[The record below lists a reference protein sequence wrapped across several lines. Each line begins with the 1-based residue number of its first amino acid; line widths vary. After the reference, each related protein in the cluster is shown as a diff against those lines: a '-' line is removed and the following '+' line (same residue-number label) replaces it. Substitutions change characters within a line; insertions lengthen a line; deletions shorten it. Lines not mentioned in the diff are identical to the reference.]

1 MSVLMLLINPLL
13 GVFTAIQSFS
23 KNYSSKWKVIIITA
37 ITFFF
42 LGYSIQLINMNA
54 DLARYFLWFPNYEDV
69 SYNELISNA
78 ISTKNIFVIQQIMLA
93 FFGQLQNNKIFTGFI
108 SALFYSCYMYIITTF
123 LSQVSWKNHSI
134 IKKEIVIFFG
144 IMLFSFGWVLTS
156 VRNPMAN
163 ALIAVAIFK
172 DLYLHQK
179 NFSTFLFYFLG
190 ISMHV
195 AVIPIIICRVV
206 VGIFVSQPLR
216 RRFFSAILAFLFAF
230 IALRSNILSEASGKI
245 DTYGIGSTGGGFAQ
259 YARSSIYYQV
269 NGLFLLLLMFLT
281 LTLLF
286 IIKSKKVMIDTTFC
300 NFMFVVTI
308 LAILSYFMPTPLIDR
323 YGMFVEL
330 FIPLLIVCV
339 PFNQL
344 TKNTRLLYTTAFLST
359 GAFGTIWQILFLS
372 YQIDIS
378 SFFLNILKGWA
389 FLFT

>member
-23 KNYSSKWKVIIITA
+23 RNYASKWKVIIITS

-42 LGYSIQLINMNA
+42 LGYSTQLINMNA
-54 DLARYFLWFPNYEDV
+54 DLARYFLWLPNYENI
-69 SYNELISNA
+69 SYNQLISNA
-78 ISTKNIFVIQQIMLA
+78 VSTKNIFVIQQLMLG
-93 FFGQLQNNKIFTGFI
+93 FFSKLQNNQIFTGFI

-123 LSQVSWKNHSI
+123 LSKNPWRSHSI
-134 IKKEIVIFFG
+134 TKKQIVIFFG

-163 ALIAVAIFK
+163 ALIAVAVFK

-179 NFSTFLFYFLG
+179 GFSTFLFYILG

-206 VGIFVSQPLR
+206 IGIFFAQTLGHRV
-216 RRFFSAILAFLFAF
+216 FSATLAILFTFV
-230 IALRSNILSEASGKI
+230 ALKSNILSETSGKI

-281 LTLLF
+281 LSLIF
-286 IIKSKKVMIDTTFC
+286 IIKREKVVIDTTFC
-300 NFMFVVTI
+300 NFLLFVT
-308 LAILSYFMPTPLIDR
+308 LLSILSYFMPTPLIDR

-330 FIPLLIVCV
+330 FIPTLIMCV
-339 PFNQL
+339 PFDRL
-344 TKNTRLLYTTAFLST
+344 TKNLRVLYTTAFLCT
-359 GAFGTIWQILFLS
+359 GLFGTIWQVLFLS

-378 SFFLNILKGWA
+378 SFLLNVLKGWI
-389 FLFT
+389 FLFE